1 MQLDDLAYD
10 LVMSVPKYRKRL
22 LFVAIGGLMS
32 VYMANKKVIDDHI
45 SGRAQLERQQKRDSR
60 KSSGKPTRRV
70 GVNALFFSQLKRIL
84 PICVPGNLNIY
95 FESDVYFLLGVL
107 SKEFGMLATLA
118 GILVA
123 RTYLDIW
130 FTGFNGVVVRSI
142 VSKDWNLFVKNAL
155 VLFGFMMWPMVFRW
169 VCMFLANFC

>member
-1 MQLDDLAYD
+1 MQLDDLAYN

-45 SGRAQLERQQKRDSR
+45 SGRAQLERELKRDSR

-84 PICVPGNLNIY
+84 PICVPGKCYN
-95 FESDVYFLLGVL
+95 FESHVY
-107 SKEFGMLATLA
+107 
-118 GILVA
+118 
-123 RTYLDIW
+123 
-130 FTGFNGVVVRSI
+130 
-142 VSKDWNLFVKNAL
+142 
-155 VLFGFMMWPMVFRW
+155 LFGRSPFEGVW
-169 VCMFLANFC
+169 VVGDFGWYPCC